1 MTELQKNLQSA
12 RRKGQEC
19 FDDIMNAKDEANK
32 ILFVLKERS
41 DDRYCGRDVYGNV
54 KEHLK
59 AQIDSLESK
68 IKALDEASNAVKGAL
83 DLLYG
88 LNFSEFIQEEFII
101 K

>member
-19 FDDIMNAKDEANK
+19 FDGIMNAKDEANK
-32 ILFVLKERS
+32 ILFVLRERS
-41 DDRYCGRDVYGNV
+41 DDRYRGRDLYGNV
-54 KEHLK
+54 EKHLK
-59 AQIDSLESK
+59 NQIDGLESG
-68 IKALDEASNAVKGAL
+68 IKTLDEAAKAIKDAL

-88 LNFSEFIQEEFII
+88 LNFSEFIQEESII

>member
-19 FDDIMNAKDEANK
+19 FDGIMNAKDEANK
-32 ILFVLKERS
+32 ILFTMKRI
-41 DDRYCGRDVYGNV
+41 YGNDF
-54 KEHLK
+54 EPH
-59 AQIDSLESK
+59 K
-68 IKALDEASNAVKGAL
+68 IKNEELENKIKTLDEAAKAVKSAL

-88 LNFSEFIQEEFII
+88 LDLSEYIQEAFI